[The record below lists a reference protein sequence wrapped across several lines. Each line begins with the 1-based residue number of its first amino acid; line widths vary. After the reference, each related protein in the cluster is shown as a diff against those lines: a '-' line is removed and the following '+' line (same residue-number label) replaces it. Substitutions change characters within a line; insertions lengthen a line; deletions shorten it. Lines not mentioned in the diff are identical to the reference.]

1 MLHSHS
7 YFTGD
12 LSFLIESSNQTALKT
27 ANQAITMQN
36 NTTNLTHKRV
46 LGVAIPIVLAN
57 ATIPILG
64 AVDTAVVGQ
73 LGLAVPIGA
82 VGIGAIIIT
91 AIYWLFGFLRM
102 GTTGLTAQ
110 AIGSGDKSETSA
122 LLVRGIII
130 GLVAGLILIITQ
142 VPLFLG
148 ALQLSPA
155 SIEVEGLAQKYL
167 EIRVYSA
174 PAAIALFGI
183 TGWLIAK
190 EKTREVLLLQLALN
204 GINIVLDLVF
214 VLKLGWGV
222 EGVAIATLIAEW
234 SGLIFGL
241 WLAREGFNNGYWKNW
256 VQIFD
261 RARLVKM
268 AKVNSDIMIRSILLE
283 IAFVSFLFL
292 GSSFDDATL
301 AANQVLI
308 QFLNITAY
316 ALDGFAFAAEA
327 LVGQALGAKNRQL
340 FRKSVVMTSQW
351 GVGSVILMALAFFVF
366 GNNIINIMT
375 TAEDVRAVSYV
386 YLPWMVL
393 APLAG
398 VAAWMLDGIFIG
410 ATRTA
415 DMRNMMFIS
424 FCIYLIAL
432 ALLLPAY
439 GNHGLWASLI
449 IFSIAR
455 GVTLGFKYPALE
467 GSIDLK

>member
-1 MLHSHS
+1 M
-7 YFTGD
+7 
-12 LSFLIESSNQTALKT
+12 
-27 ANQAITMQN
+27 
-36 NTTNLTHKRV
+36 
-46 LGVAIPIVLAN
+46 AIPIVLAN

-110 AIGSGDKSETSA
+110 AIGSGDKPETSA
-122 LLVRGIII
+122 LLVRGVII
-130 GLVAGLILIITQ
+130 GFTAGLILIIAQ
-142 VPLFLG
+142 VPIFLG

-155 SIEVEGLAQKYL
+155 SIEVESLAQKYL
-167 EIRVYSA
+167 QIRVYSA

-190 EKTREVLLLQLALN
+190 EKTRAVLLLQLVLN
-204 GINIVLDLVF
+204 GINIALDLVF

-256 VQIFD
+256 LQIFD
-261 RARLVKM
+261 RVRLIQM

-283 IAFVSFLFL
+283 ISFVSFLFL

-327 LVGQALGAKNRQL
+327 LVGQALGAKNRPL
-340 FRKSVVMTSQW
+340 FRRAVVMTSQW
-351 GVGSVILMALAFFVF
+351 GLGSVILMALAFFVF
-366 GNNIINIMT
+366 GNSIINIMT
-375 TAEDVRAVSYV
+375 TAQDVRTVGYE
-386 YLPWMVL
+386 YLPWMVI

-398 VAAWMLDGIFIG
+398 AAAWMLDGIFIG

-432 ALLLPAY
+432 AILLPKY

-449 IFSIAR
+449 IFSLAR
-455 GVTLGFKYPALE
+455 GITLGFKYPRLE
-467 GSIDLK
+467 ASVGPN

>member
-1 MLHSHS
+1 M
-7 YFTGD
+7 
-12 LSFLIESSNQTALKT
+12 
-27 ANQAITMQN
+27 
-36 NTTNLTHKRV
+36 
-46 LGVAIPIVLAN
+46 AIPIVLAN

-73 LGLAVPIGA
+73 LGLAAPIGA

-110 AIGSGDKSETSA
+110 AIGSGDKPETSA

-130 GLVAGLILIITQ
+130 GLVAGLVLIIAQ
-142 VPLFLG
+142 VPIFLG

-155 SIEVEGLAQKYL
+155 SMEVESLAQKYL
-167 EIRVYSA
+167 QIRVYSA

-204 GINIVLDLVF
+204 GINITLDLVF
-214 VLKLGWGV
+214 VLNLGWGV

-256 VQIFD
+256 IQIFD
-261 RARLVKM
+261 RVRLIQM

-283 IAFVSFLFL
+283 IGFVSFLFL

-327 LVGQALGAKNRQL
+327 LVGQALGAKNRPL
-340 FRKSVVMTSQW
+340 FRRAVIMTSQW
-351 GVGSVILMALAFFVF
+351 GLGSVILMALAFFVF
-366 GNNIINIMT
+366 GNSIINVMT
-375 TAEDVRAVSYV
+375 TAEDVRVVSYE
-386 YLPWMVL
+386 YLPWMVA

-432 ALLLPAY
+432 ALLLPSY

-467 GSIDLK
+467 KSSEH

>member
-1 MLHSHS
+1 MQTNS
-7 YFTGD
+7 TG
-12 LSFLIESSNQTALKT
+12 LS
-27 ANQAITMQN
+27 
-36 NTTNLTHKRV
+36 HKRV

-73 LGLAVPIGA
+73 LGLAAPIGA

-91 AIYWLFGFLRM
+91 ALYWLFGFLRM

-110 AIGSGDKSETSA
+110 AIGSGDSPEASA
-122 LLVRGIII
+122 LLVRGVII
-130 GLVAGLILIITQ
+130 GLLAGLVLIIAQ
-142 VPLFLG
+142 VPIFLG

-155 SIEVEGLAQKYL
+155 SMEVESLAQKYL
-167 EIRVYSA
+167 QIRVYSA

-366 GNNIINIMT
+366 GNSIINVMT
-375 TAEDVRAVSYV
+375 TAEDVRVVSYE
-386 YLPWMVL
+386 YLPWMVI
-393 APLAG
+393 APMAG

-415 DMRNMMFIS
+415 DMRNMMFVS

>member
-1 MLHSHS
+1 
-7 YFTGD
+7 
-12 LSFLIESSNQTALKT
+12 
-27 ANQAITMQN
+27 
-36 NTTNLTHKRV
+36 
-46 LGVAIPIVLAN
+46 VAIPIVLAN

-73 LGLAVPIGA
+73 LGLAAPIGA

-110 AIGSGDKSETSA
+110 AIGSGDKPETSA

-130 GLVAGLILIITQ
+130 GLVAGLVLIIVQ
-142 VPLFLG
+142 VPIFLG

-155 SIEVEGLAQKYL
+155 SMEVESLAQKYL
-167 EIRVYSA
+167 QIRVYSA

-204 GINIVLDLVF
+204 GINITLDLVF
-214 VLKLGWGV
+214 VLNLGWGV

-256 VQIFD
+256 IQIFD
-261 RARLVKM
+261 RVRLIQM

-283 IAFVSFLFL
+283 IGFVSFLFL

-327 LVGQALGAKNRQL
+327 LVGQALGAKNRPL
-340 FRKSVVMTSQW
+340 FRRAVIMTSQW
-351 GVGSVILMALAFFVF
+351 GLGSVILMALAFFVF
-366 GNNIINIMT
+366 GNSIINVMT
-375 TAEDVRAVSYV
+375 TAEDVRVVSYE
-386 YLPWMVL
+386 YLPWMVA

-432 ALLLPAY
+432 ALLLPSY

-467 GSIDLK
+467 KSSEH

>member
-1 MLHSHS
+1 M
-7 YFTGD
+7 
-12 LSFLIESSNQTALKT
+12 QTNST
-27 ANQAITMQN
+27 S
-36 NTTNLTHKRV
+36 LTHKRV
-46 LGVAIPIVLAN
+46 LGVAVPIVLAN

-122 LLVRGIII
+122 LLVRGIVI

-351 GVGSVILMALAFFVF
+351 GIGSVILMALAFFVF
-366 GNNIINIMT
+366 GNSIINVMT
-375 TAEDVRAVSYV
+375 TAEDVRVVSYE
-386 YLPWMVL
+386 YLPWMVI
-393 APLAG
+393 APMAG

>member
-1 MLHSHS
+1 MQTN
-7 YFTGD
+7 FTG
-12 LSFLIESSNQTALKT
+12 LS
-27 ANQAITMQN
+27 
-36 NTTNLTHKRV
+36 HKRV

-73 LGLAVPIGA
+73 LGLAAPIGA

-110 AIGSGDKSETSA
+110 AIGSGDKPETSA

-130 GLVAGLILIITQ
+130 GLVAGLVLIIAQ
-142 VPLFLG
+142 VPIFLG

-155 SIEVEGLAQKYL
+155 SMEVESLAQKYL
-167 EIRVYSA
+167 QIRVYSA

-204 GINIVLDLVF
+204 GINITLDLVF

-256 VQIFD
+256 IQIFD
-261 RARLVKM
+261 RVRLIQM

-283 IAFVSFLFL
+283 IGFVSFLFL

-327 LVGQALGAKNRQL
+327 LVGQALGAKNRPL
-340 FRKSVVMTSQW
+340 FRRAVIMTSQW
-351 GVGSVILMALAFFVF
+351 GLGSVILMALAFFVF
-366 GNNIINIMT
+366 GNSIINVMT
-375 TAEDVRAVSYV
+375 TAEDVRVVSYE
-386 YLPWMVL
+386 YLPWMVA

-432 ALLLPAY
+432 ALLLPSY

-467 GSIDLK
+467 KSSEN

>member
-1 MLHSHS
+1 
-7 YFTGD
+7 
-12 LSFLIESSNQTALKT
+12 
-27 ANQAITMQN
+27 
-36 NTTNLTHKRV
+36 V

-64 AVDTAVVGQ
+64 AVDTGVVGQ
-73 LGLAVPIGA
+73 MGLAAPIGA
-82 VGIGAIIIT
+82 VGIGAIIIS

-110 AIGSGDKSETSA
+110 AIGSKNQSETSA

-130 GLVAGLILIITQ
+130 GLVAGLILIVTQ
-142 VPLFLG
+142 IPLFSG
-148 ALQLSPA
+148 ALGLAPA
-155 SIEVEGLAQKYL
+155 SQEVELLANEYL
-167 EIRVYSA
+167 NIRVLSA
-174 PAAIALFGI
+174 PAAIAIFGI

-190 EKTREVLLLQLALN
+190 ERTRSVLLLMLLVN
-204 GINIVLDLVF
+204 SVNITLDFIF

-222 EGVAIATLIAEW
+222 EGVAFATLIAEW
-234 SGLIFGL
+234 LGLFYGL
-241 WLAREGFNNGYWKNW
+241 WLSREGFRNGYWRNW

-261 RARLVKM
+261 RARLVQM
-268 AKVNSDIMIRSILLE
+268 AKVNSDILIRSVLLE
-283 IAFVSFLFL
+283 IGFVSFLFL

-316 ALDGFAFAAEA
+316 AMDGFAFAAEA
-327 LVGQALGAKNRQL
+327 LVGQALGSRNRLL
-340 FRKSVVMTSQW
+340 FRRSAVMTSQW
-351 GVGSVILMALAFFVF
+351 GFGSVVVMAIAFYVF
-366 GNNIINIMT
+366 GSSIINVMT
-375 TAEDVRAVSYV
+375 TAEDVRAVSYE

-393 APLAG
+393 APLVGA
-398 VAAWMLDGIFIG
+398 AAWMLDGIFIG

-432 ALLLPAY
+432 AFLLPRY
-439 GNHGLWASLI
+439 ENHGLWASLI

-455 GVTLGFKYPALE
+455 GVTLGIKYPKLE
-467 GSIDLK
+467 ASVENEST

>member
-1 MLHSHS
+1 M
-7 YFTGD
+7 
-12 LSFLIESSNQTALKT
+12 QTNST
-27 ANQAITMQN
+27 S
-36 NTTNLTHKRV
+36 LTHKRV
-46 LGVAIPIVLAN
+46 LGVAVPIVLAN

-110 AIGSGDKSETSA
+110 AIGSGDKPETSA
-122 LLVRGIII
+122 LLVRGVII
-130 GLVAGLILIITQ
+130 GLTAGLILIIAQ
-142 VPLFLG
+142 VPIFLG

-155 SIEVEGLAQKYL
+155 SMEVESLAQKYL
-167 EIRVYSA
+167 QIRVYSA

-204 GINIVLDLVF
+204 GINITLDLVF

-256 VQIFD
+256 IQIFD
-261 RARLVKM
+261 RVRLIQM

-283 IAFVSFLFL
+283 ISFVSFLFL

-327 LVGQALGAKNRQL
+327 LVGQALGAKNRPL
-340 FRKSVVMTSQW
+340 FRRV
-351 GVGSVILMALAFFVF
+351 
-366 GNNIINIMT
+366 
-375 TAEDVRAVSYV
+375 
-386 YLPWMVL
+386 
-393 APLAG
+393 
-398 VAAWMLDGIFIG
+398 
-410 ATRTA
+410 
-415 DMRNMMFIS
+415 
-424 FCIYLIAL
+424 
-432 ALLLPAY
+432 
-439 GNHGLWASLI
+439 
-449 IFSIAR
+449 
-455 GVTLGFKYPALE
+455 
-467 GSIDLK
+467 

>member
-1 MLHSHS
+1 MQTN
-7 YFTGD
+7 FTG
-12 LSFLIESSNQTALKT
+12 LS
-27 ANQAITMQN
+27 
-36 NTTNLTHKRV
+36 HKRV

-73 LGLAVPIGA
+73 LGLAAPIGA

-110 AIGSGDKSETSA
+110 AIGSGDKPETSA

-130 GLVAGLILIITQ
+130 GLVAGLVLIIAQ
-142 VPLFLG
+142 VPIFLG

-155 SIEVEGLAQKYL
+155 SMEVESLAQKYL
-167 EIRVYSA
+167 QIRVYSA

-204 GINIVLDLVF
+204 GINITLDLVF

-256 VQIFD
+256 IQIFD
-261 RARLVKM
+261 RVRLIQM

-283 IAFVSFLFL
+283 IGFVSFLFL

-308 QFLNITAY
+308 QFLHITAY

-327 LVGQALGAKNRQL
+327 LVGQALGAKNRPL
-340 FRKSVVMTSQW
+340 FRRAVIMTSQW
-351 GVGSVILMALAFFVF
+351 GLGSVILMALAFFVF
-366 GNNIINIMT
+366 GNSIINVMT
-375 TAEDVRAVSYV
+375 TAEDVRVVSYE
-386 YLPWMVL
+386 YLPWMVA

-432 ALLLPAY
+432 AILLPSY

-467 GSIDLK
+467 KSSEN

>member
-1 MLHSHS
+1 MQ
-7 YFTGD
+7 TNPKD
-12 LSFLIESSNQTALKT
+12 LS
-27 ANQAITMQN
+27 
-36 NTTNLTHKRV
+36 HKRV

-110 AIGSGDKSETSA
+110 AIGSGDNSETSA

-130 GLVAGLILIITQ
+130 GLVAGLILIIAQ

-148 ALQLSPA
+148 ALQVSPA

-167 EIRVYSA
+167 QIRVYSA

-190 EKTREVLLLQLALN
+190 EKTRAVLLLQLVLN
-204 GINIVLDLVF
+204 GINIALDLVF

-256 VQIFD
+256 LQIFD
-261 RARLVKM
+261 RARLVQM

-283 IAFVSFLFL
+283 ISFVSFLFL

-327 LVGQALGAKNRQL
+327 LVGQALGAKNRPL
-340 FRKSVVMTSQW
+340 FRRAVVMTSQW
-351 GVGSVILMALAFFVF
+351 GLGSVILMALAFFVF
-366 GNNIINIMT
+366 GNSIINIMT
-375 TAEDVRAVSYV
+375 TAQDVRTVGYE
-386 YLPWMVL
+386 YLPWMVI

-398 VAAWMLDGIFIG
+398 AAAWMLDGIFIG

-415 DMRNMMFIS
+415 EMRNMMFIS

-432 ALLLPAY
+432 AILLPKY

-449 IFSIAR
+449 IFSLAR
-455 GVTLGFKYPALE
+455 GITLGFKYPRLE
-467 GSIDLK
+467 ASVGPN

>member
-1 MLHSHS
+1 MQTNSE
-7 YFTGD
+7 G
-12 LSFLIESSNQTALKT
+12 LS
-27 ANQAITMQN
+27 
-36 NTTNLTHKRV
+36 HKRI

-110 AIGSGDKSETSA
+110 ALGSGDKSETSA
-122 LLVRGIII
+122 LLVRGVLI
-130 GLVAGLILIITQ
+130 GLVAGLVLIVAQ
-142 VPLFLG
+142 VPLFFG

-155 SIEVEGLAQKYL
+155 SLEVEDLAQKYL
-167 EIRVYSA
+167 QIRVYSA

-190 EKTREVLLLQLALN
+190 EKTRAVLLLQLVLN
-204 GINIVLDLVF
+204 GMNIILDLVF

-256 VQIFD
+256 VQIFN
-261 RARLVKM
+261 RVRLVQM
-268 AKVNSDIMIRSILLE
+268 AKVNGDIMVRSIMLE
-283 IAFVSFLFL
+283 IGFVSFLFL
-292 GSSFDDATL
+292 GASFDDATL
-301 AANQVLI
+301 AANQILI
-308 QFLNITAY
+308 QFLSIAVH
-316 ALDGFAFAAEA
+316 ALDGFAFAAET
-327 LVGQALGAKNRQL
+327 LVGQALGAKNRPL
-340 FRKSVVMTSQW
+340 FRRVVVMTSQW
-351 GVGSVILMALAFFVF
+351 GLGSVALMALVFFVF
-366 GNNIINIMT
+366 GNSIINIMT
-375 TAEDVRAVSYV
+375 TAEDVRAVSNE
-386 YLPWMVL
+386 YLPWIVL

-424 FCIYLIAL
+424 FCVYLIAL
-432 ALLLPAY
+432 VLLLPSY

-467 GSIDLK
+467 ASVELK

>member
-1 MLHSHS
+1 M
-7 YFTGD
+7 
-12 LSFLIESSNQTALKT
+12 
-27 ANQAITMQN
+27 
-36 NTTNLTHKRV
+36 
-46 LGVAIPIVLAN
+46 AIPIVLAN

-110 AIGSGDKSETSA
+110 AIGSGDKPETSA
-122 LLVRGIII
+122 LLVRGVII
-130 GLVAGLILIITQ
+130 GFTAGLILIIAQ
-142 VPLFLG
+142 VPIFLG

-155 SIEVEGLAQKYL
+155 SMEVESLAQKYL
-167 EIRVYSA
+167 QIRVYSA

-190 EKTREVLLLQLALN
+190 EKTRAVLLLQLVLN
-204 GINIVLDLVF
+204 GINIALDLVF

-256 VQIFD
+256 LQIFD
-261 RARLVKM
+261 RARLVQM

-283 IAFVSFLFL
+283 ISFVSFLFL

-327 LVGQALGAKNRQL
+327 LVGQALGAKNRPL
-340 FRKSVVMTSQW
+340 FRRAVVMTSQW
-351 GVGSVILMALAFFVF
+351 GLGSVILMALAFFVF
-366 GNNIINIMT
+366 GNSIINIMT
-375 TAEDVRAVSYV
+375 TAQDVRTVGYE
-386 YLPWMVL
+386 YLPWMVI

-398 VAAWMLDGIFIG
+398 AAAWMLDGIFIG

-432 ALLLPAY
+432 AILLPKYA
-439 GNHGLWASLI
+439 NHGLWASLI
-449 IFSIAR
+449 IFSLAR
-455 GVTLGFKYPALE
+455 GITLGFKYPRLE
-467 GSIDLK
+467 ASVGPN

>member
-1 MLHSHS
+1 MQTNSTS
-7 YFTGD
+7 
-12 LSFLIESSNQTALKT
+12 LS
-27 ANQAITMQN
+27 
-36 NTTNLTHKRV
+36 HKRV

-110 AIGSGDKSETSA
+110 AIGSGDKPETSA

-130 GLVAGLILIITQ
+130 GLVAGLVLIITQ

-155 SIEVEGLAQKYL
+155 SMEVESLAQQYL
-167 EIRVYSA
+167 QIRVYSA

-204 GINIVLDLVF
+204 GINITLDLVF

-261 RARLVKM
+261 RVRLIQM

-283 IAFVSFLFL
+283 IGFVSFLFL

-327 LVGQALGAKNRQL
+327 LVGQALGAKNRPL
-340 FRKSVVMTSQW
+340 FRRAVVMTSQW
-351 GVGSVILMALAFFVF
+351 GLGSVILMALAFFVF
-366 GNNIINIMT
+366 GNSIINVMT
-375 TAEDVRAVSYV
+375 TAEDVRIVSYE
-386 YLPWMVL
+386 YLPWMVA

-432 ALLLPAY
+432 ALLLPSY

-467 GSIDLK
+467 ASADLK

>member
-1 MLHSHS
+1 M
-7 YFTGD
+7 
-12 LSFLIESSNQTALKT
+12 QTNST
-27 ANQAITMQN
+27 S
-36 NTTNLTHKRV
+36 LTHKRV
-46 LGVAIPIVLAN
+46 LGVAVPIVLAN

-122 LLVRGIII
+122 LLVRGIVI

-366 GNNIINIMT
+366 GNSIINVMT
-375 TAEDVRAVSYV
+375 TAEDVRVVSYE
-386 YLPWMVL
+386 YLPWMVI
-393 APLAG
+393 APMAG

-415 DMRNMMFIS
+415 DMRNMMFVS

>member
-1 MLHSHS
+1 MQTN
-7 YFTGD
+7 FTG
-12 LSFLIESSNQTALKT
+12 LS
-27 ANQAITMQN
+27 
-36 NTTNLTHKRV
+36 HKRV

-73 LGLAVPIGA
+73 LGLAAPIGA

-110 AIGSGDKSETSA
+110 AIGSGDKPETSA

-130 GLVAGLILIITQ
+130 GLVAGLLLIIAQ
-142 VPLFLG
+142 VPIFLG

-155 SIEVEGLAQKYL
+155 SMEVESLAQKYL
-167 EIRVYSA
+167 QIRVYSA

-204 GINIVLDLVF
+204 GINITLDLVF

-256 VQIFD
+256 IQIFD
-261 RARLVKM
+261 RVRLIQM

-283 IAFVSFLFL
+283 IGFVSFLFL

-327 LVGQALGAKNRQL
+327 LVGQALGAKNRPL
-340 FRKSVVMTSQW
+340 FRRAVIMTSQW
-351 GVGSVILMALAFFVF
+351 GLGSVILMALAFFVF
-366 GNNIINIMT
+366 GNSIINVMT
-375 TAEDVRAVSYV
+375 TAEDVRVVSYE
-386 YLPWMVL
+386 YLPWMVA

-432 ALLLPAY
+432 ALLLPSY

-467 GSIDLK
+467 KSSEH

>member
-1 MLHSHS
+1 MNP
-7 YFTGD
+7 
-12 LSFLIESSNQTALKT
+12 SSS
-27 ANQAITMQN
+27 
-36 NTTNLTHKRV
+36 NLTHKRV

-64 AVDTAVVGQ
+64 AVDTGVVGQ
-73 LGLAVPIGA
+73 MGLAAPIGA
-82 VGIGAIIIT
+82 VGIGAIIIS

-110 AIGSGDKSETSA
+110 AIGSNDHSETSA

-130 GLVAGLILIITQ
+130 GIVAGLILILIQ
-142 VPLFLG
+142 IPLFSAALG
-148 ALQLSPA
+148 IAPA
-155 SIEVEGLAQKYL
+155 SQEVEGLANEYL
-167 EIRVYSA
+167 KIRVFSA
-174 PAAIALFGI
+174 PAAIAIFGI

-190 EKTREVLLLQLALN
+190 ERTKAVLFLMLLVN
-204 GINIVLDLVF
+204 SVNITLDFIF

-222 EGVAIATLIAEW
+222 EGVAFATFIAEW
-234 SGLIFGL
+234 LGLFYGL

-261 RARLVKM
+261 RTRLVQM
-268 AKVNSDIMIRSILLE
+268 ARVNSDILIRSVLLE
-283 IAFVSFLFL
+283 IGFVSFLFL

-316 ALDGFAFAAEA
+316 AMDGFAFAAEA
-327 LVGQALGAKNRQL
+327 LVGQALGSRNRLL
-340 FRKSVVMTSQW
+340 FRRSAVMTSQW
-351 GVGSVILMALAFFVF
+351 GFGSVVVMAIAFYVF
-366 GNNIINIMT
+366 GSSIINVMT
-375 TAEDVRAVSYV
+375 TAEDVRLVSYE

-393 APLAG
+393 APLVGA
-398 VAAWMLDGIFIG
+398 AAWMLDGIFIG

-424 FCIYLIAL
+424 FCVYLIAL
-432 ALLLPAY
+432 AFLLPKY
-439 GNHGLWASLI
+439 DNHGLWASLI

-455 GVTLGFKYPALE
+455 GVTLGYKYPKLE
-467 GSIDLK
+467 ASVES

>member
-1 MLHSHS
+1 M
-7 YFTGD
+7 
-12 LSFLIESSNQTALKT
+12 QTNST
-27 ANQAITMQN
+27 S
-36 NTTNLTHKRV
+36 LTHKRV
-46 LGVAIPIVLAN
+46 LGVAVPIVLAN

-122 LLVRGIII
+122 LLVRGIVI
-130 GLVAGLILIITQ
+130 GLVAGLILIIAQ

-167 EIRVYSA
+167 QIRVYSA

-190 EKTREVLLLQLALN
+190 EKTREVLLLQLLLN
-204 GINIVLDLVF
+204 GINIILDLVF
-214 VLKLGWGV
+214 VLELGWGV
-222 EGVAIATLIAEW
+222 EGVAIATVIAEW

-261 RARLVKM
+261 RARLIKM
-268 AKVNSDIMIRSILLE
+268 ARVNSDIMIRSILLE
-283 IAFVSFLFL
+283 IGFVSFLFL

-327 LVGQALGAKNRQL
+327 LVGQALGAKNRLL
-340 FRKSVVMTSQW
+340 FRRSVVITSQW
-351 GVGSVILMALAFFVF
+351 GVGSVILMALAFYVF
-366 GNNIINIMT
+366 GESIIKVMT
-375 TAEDVRAVSYV
+375 TAEDVRLVSYD

-398 VAAWMLDGIFIG
+398 VAAWMLDGVFIG

-415 DMRNMMFIS
+415 DMRNMMFVS
-424 FCIYLIAL
+424 FCIYVIAL
-432 ALLLPAY
+432 ALLLPKY

-455 GVTLGFKYPALE
+455 GITLGLKYPKLE
-467 GSIDLK
+467 ASAGPN

>member
-1 MLHSHS
+1 M
-7 YFTGD
+7 
-12 LSFLIESSNQTALKT
+12 QTNST
-27 ANQAITMQN
+27 S
-36 NTTNLTHKRV
+36 LTHKRV
-46 LGVAIPIVLAN
+46 LGVAVPIVLAN

-122 LLVRGIII
+122 LLVRGIVI

-261 RARLVKM
+261 KARLVKM

-366 GNNIINIMT
+366 GNSIINIMT
-375 TAEDVRAVSYV
+375 TAEDVRVVSYE
-386 YLPWMVL
+386 YLPWMVI
-393 APLAG
+393 APMAG

-415 DMRNMMFIS
+415 DMRNMMFVS

>member
-1 MLHSHS
+1 M
-7 YFTGD
+7 
-12 LSFLIESSNQTALKT
+12 
-27 ANQAITMQN
+27 
-36 NTTNLTHKRV
+36 
-46 LGVAIPIVLAN
+46 AIPIVLAN

-110 AIGSGDKSETSA
+110 AIGSGDKPETSA
-122 LLVRGIII
+122 LLVRGVII
-130 GLVAGLILIITQ
+130 GFTAGLILIIAQ
-142 VPLFLG
+142 VPIFLG

-155 SIEVEGLAQKYL
+155 SMEVESLAQKYL
-167 EIRVYSA
+167 QIRVYSA

-190 EKTREVLLLQLALN
+190 EKTRAVLLLQLALN
-204 GINIVLDLVF
+204 GINIALDLVF

-234 SGLIFGL
+234 SGLLFGL

-256 VQIFD
+256 LQIFD
-261 RARLVKM
+261 RARLVQM

-283 IAFVSFLFL
+283 ISFVSFLFL

-327 LVGQALGAKNRQL
+327 LVGQALGAKNRPL
-340 FRKSVVMTSQW
+340 FRRAVVMTSQW
-351 GVGSVILMALAFFVF
+351 GLGSVILMALAFFVF
-366 GNNIINIMT
+366 GNSIINIMT
-375 TAEDVRAVSYV
+375 TAQDVRTVGYE
-386 YLPWMVL
+386 YLPWMVI

-398 VAAWMLDGIFIG
+398 AAAWMLDGIFIG

-432 ALLLPAY
+432 AILLPKY

-449 IFSIAR
+449 IFSLAR
-455 GVTLGFKYPALE
+455 GITLGFKYPRLE
-467 GSIDLK
+467 ASVGPN

>member
-1 MLHSHS
+1 M
-7 YFTGD
+7 
-12 LSFLIESSNQTALKT
+12 
-27 ANQAITMQN
+27 
-36 NTTNLTHKRV
+36 
-46 LGVAIPIVLAN
+46 AIPIVLAN

-110 AIGSGDKSETSA
+110 AIGSGDKPETSA
-122 LLVRGIII
+122 LLVRGVII
-130 GLVAGLILIITQ
+130 GFTAGLILIIAQ
-142 VPLFLG
+142 VPIFLG

-155 SIEVEGLAQKYL
+155 SMEVESLAQKYL
-167 EIRVYSA
+167 QIRVYSA

-190 EKTREVLLLQLALN
+190 EKTRAVLLLQLVLN
-204 GINIVLDLVF
+204 GINIALDLVF

-256 VQIFD
+256 LQIFD
-261 RARLVKM
+261 RARLMQM

-283 IAFVSFLFL
+283 ISFVSFLFL

-327 LVGQALGAKNRQL
+327 LVGQALGAKNRPL
-340 FRKSVVMTSQW
+340 FRRAVVMTSQW
-351 GVGSVILMALAFFVF
+351 GLGSVILMALAFFVF
-366 GNNIINIMT
+366 GNSIINIMT
-375 TAEDVRAVSYV
+375 TAQDVRTVGYE
-386 YLPWMVL
+386 YLPWMVI

-424 FCIYLIAL
+424 FCVYLIAL
-432 ALLLPAY
+432 AILLPKY

-449 IFSIAR
+449 IFSLAR
-455 GVTLGFKYPALE
+455 GITLGFKYPRLE
-467 GSIDLK
+467 ASVGPN

>member
-1 MLHSHS
+1 
-7 YFTGD
+7 
-12 LSFLIESSNQTALKT
+12 
-27 ANQAITMQN
+27 MQN
-36 NTTNLTHKRV
+36 NSTALSHKRV

-130 GLVAGLILIITQ
+130 GVVAGLILIITQ
-142 VPLFLG
+142 VPVFLG

-155 SIEVEGLAQKYL
+155 SIEVEDLAQKYL
-167 EIRVYSA
+167 QIRVYSA

-190 EKTREVLLLQLALN
+190 EKTRAVLLLQLVLN

-241 WLAREGFNNGYWKNW
+241 WLVREGFNNSYWKNW
-256 VQIFD
+256 AQIFD
-261 RARLVKM
+261 RVRLVQM
-268 AKVNSDIMIRSILLE
+268 AKVNGDIMIRSILLE
-283 IAFVSFLFL
+283 IGFVSFLFL
-292 GSSFDDATL
+292 GSSFNDATL
-301 AANQVLI
+301 AANQILI
-308 QFLNITAY
+308 QFLSITVH
-316 ALDGFAFAAEA
+316 ALDGFAFAAET
-327 LVGQALGAKNRQL
+327 LVGQALGAKNRPL
-340 FRKSVVMTSQW
+340 FRRAVVMTSQW
-351 GVGSVILMALAFFVF
+351 GLGTVILMALSFFVF
-366 GNNIINIMT
+366 GNSIINIMT
-375 TAEDVRAVSYV
+375 TAEDVRTVSYE
-386 YLPWMVL
+386 YLPWMVA

-424 FCIYLIAL
+424 FCVYLIAL
-432 ALLLPAY
+432 AILLPIY

-467 GSIDLK
+467 ASADLK

>member
-1 MLHSHS
+1 MQTNSK
-7 YFTGD
+7 D
-12 LSFLIESSNQTALKT
+12 LS
-27 ANQAITMQN
+27 
-36 NTTNLTHKRV
+36 HKRV

-110 AIGSGDKSETSA
+110 AIGSGDKPETSA
-122 LLVRGIII
+122 LLVRGVII
-130 GLVAGLILIITQ
+130 GFTAGLILIIAQ
-142 VPLFLG
+142 VPIFLG

-155 SIEVEGLAQKYL
+155 SMEVESLAQKYL
-167 EIRVYSA
+167 QIRVYSA

-204 GINIVLDLVF
+204 GINITLDLVF

-256 VQIFD
+256 IQIFD
-261 RARLVKM
+261 RVRLIQM

-283 IAFVSFLFL
+283 IGFVSFLFL

-327 LVGQALGAKNRQL
+327 LVGQALGAKNRPL
-340 FRKSVVMTSQW
+340 FRRAVIMTSQW
-351 GVGSVILMALAFFVF
+351 GLGSVILMALAFFVF
-366 GNNIINIMT
+366 GNSIINVMT
-375 TAEDVRAVSYV
+375 TAEDVRVVSYE
-386 YLPWMVL
+386 YLPWMVA

-432 ALLLPAY
+432 AILLPSY

-467 GSIDLK
+467 KSSEH